1 MTLHLPAFRVETAP
15 LPITETA
22 AAELA
27 EVLAADERI
36 LAAWPRED
44 CTPPVL
50 FVAARPEGAVPVE
63 NRYSDPPGF
72 GAYVARVATEV
83 CAAAGLPYAFTG
95 REMSY
100 SYPWWSPADNMI
112 DAVAR
117 ARQVLDEFP
126 PEHRAPLASAIRSL
140 EVATW
145 DIEAAIDPP
154 SAAARRVAMTEVVGE

>member
-83 CAAAGLPYAFTG
+83 CAAAGLPYAFRTPVSQG
-95 REMSY
+95 CGPR
-100 SYPWWSPADNMI
+100 PGGLN
-112 DAVAR
+112 AR
-117 ARQVLDEFP
+117 
-126 PEHRAPLASAIRSL
+126 
-140 EVATW
+140 T
-145 DIEAAIDPP
+145 
-154 SAAARRVAMTEVVGE
+154 AMLSG